1 MNTLIE
7 LTAFRHQPVWEMQ
20 AALYLLMIQAGAW
33 AMLSGLVAGAS
44 ALLGSRPAPAT
55 GIATGTE
62 TGSGNSRGTGGLHA
76 WGLLAATGLG
86 LSAPLNLIS
95 EMLGPHKFYTLIPR
109 FTLSSPLSWG
119 VAAISLFV
127 LAGAL
132 GCLGLK
138 RPLPVPRKA
147 VAGLGLLAALGVLAY
162 TWFEIA
168 RAAGVPLWADHHA
181 SVVLLASALPCGLGL
196 ALWLDLA
203 HGGSAAQS
211 LIARLLAALGA
222 LGSGGVL
229 AVWGLLGSWPEAPG
243 WSWGSALLAGSAL
256 ALLLAGA
263 LFLDRPKSLSGPLT
277 WACLLALAGG
287 LGARLGILL
296 LGQSAALGRA
306 LGEPH
311 LLGHADILGV
321 LATPALFV
329 ALMFI
334 ASMLMGRPAKE
345 AAPTPPAPA
354 EPESPADAQT
364 AHGDPA

>member
-1 MNTLIE
+1 MSTLIE
-7 LTAFRHQPVWEMQ
+7 LTAFRHQPVWEMH

-33 AMLSGLVAGAS
+33 AMLAGLAARAANSERLRG
-44 ALLGSRPAPAT
+44 LG
-55 GIATGTE
+55 
-62 TGSGNSRGTGGLHA
+62 A

-86 LSAPLNLIS
+86 LCAPLNLIA
-95 EMLGPHKFYTLIPR
+95 EMLSPHKFYTLIPH
-109 FTLSSPLSWG
+109 FTPSSPLSWG

-132 GCLGLK
+132 GCVGLK
-138 RPLPVPRKA
+138 RTLPVPKKA

-168 RAAGVPLWADHHA
+168 RAAGVPLWANPYA
-181 SVVLLASALPCGLGL
+181 SAVLLASALPCGLGL

-203 HGGSAAQS
+203 HGGAAAQS
-211 LIARLLAALGA
+211 LIVRLAAALGA
-222 LGSGGVL
+222 LGSGGAL
-229 AVWGLLGSWPEAPG
+229 AVWGLLGSWPDAPG
-243 WSWGSALLAGSAL
+243 WPWGSALLGGSAL

-306 LGEPH
+306 QGEPH
-311 LLGHADILGV
+311 LLGHTDILGV
-321 LATPALFV
+321 LAQPALFV

-334 ASMLMGRPAKE
+334 ASMVMSRPAKTE
-345 AAPTPPAPA
+345 PAAPKTQAATDAPA
-354 EPESPADAQT
+354 APAQPEAPADAQT

>member
-33 AMLSGLVAGAS
+33 AMLAAGAA
-44 ALLGSRPAPAT
+44 ALPDSGAGAR
-55 GIATGTE
+55 
-62 TGSGNSRGTGGLHA
+62 TGSGGLRA
-76 WGLLAATGLG
+76 WGYLAATGLG
-86 LSAPLNLIS
+86 LAAPLNLIA
-95 EMLGPHKFYTLIPR
+95 EMLGPDKFYTLLLR
-109 FTLSSPLSWG
+109 FNPSSPLSWG

-127 LAGAL
+127 LAGLL
-132 GCLGLK
+132 GCVGLK
-138 RPLPVPRKA
+138 RPLPVPQKA

-168 RAAGVPLWADHHA
+168 RAAGIPLWSRPEA
-181 SVVLLASALPCGLGL
+181 SVVLLASALPCGLGIV
-196 ALWLDLA
+196 LWLDRA
-203 HGGSAAQS
+203 HGGEAAS
-211 LIARLLAALGA
+211 LPLRLVASLAA
-222 LGSGGVL
+222 LGSGGAL

-243 WSWGSALLAGSAL
+243 WPWGSALLAGSSF

-263 LFLDRPKSLSGPLT
+263 LFLDKPKSLSGPLA

-334 ASMLMGRPAKE
+334 ASMVMGRRGE
-345 AAPTPPAPA
+345 AAPASKPPTG
-354 EPESPADAQT
+354 PEAPADAQT
-364 AHGDPA
+364 AHGDAA

>member
-1 MNTLIE
+1 MSTLIE

-33 AMLSGLVAGAS
+33 AMLSGLAAQ
-44 ALLGSRPAPAT
+44 AT
-55 GIATGTE
+55 GAE
-62 TGSGNSRGTGGLHA
+62 RQRGLGA

-86 LSAPLNLIS
+86 LSAPLNLIA

-109 FTLSSPLSWG
+109 FNLSSPLSWG

-132 GCLGLK
+132 GCVGLR

-147 VAGLGLLAALGVLAY
+147 VAGLGLLAALSVLAY

-168 RAAGVPLWADHHA
+168 RAAGVPLWADPYA
-181 SVVLLASALPCGLGL
+181 SAVLLASALPCGLGL
-196 ALWLDLA
+196 ALWLDMA
-203 HGGSAAQS
+203 HGGAAAQS
-211 LIARLLAALGA
+211 LMARLVAALGA
-222 LGSGGVL
+222 LGAGGTL
-229 AVWGLLGSWPEAPG
+229 AVWGLLGSWPGTPG
-243 WSWGSALLAGSAL
+243 WPWGSALLAGSAL

-263 LFLDRPKSLSGPLT
+263 LFLDRPKSLSGSLL

-306 LGEPH
+306 QGEPH
-311 LLGHADILGV
+311 MLGHADILGV

-334 ASMLMGRPAKE
+334 ASIIMGRPAKKE
-345 AAPTPPAPA
+345 PAAPEVSAASAAPPAQ
-354 EPESPADAQT
+354 PEAPADAQT

>member
-33 AMLSGLVAGAS
+33 AMLAGLVAGAP
-44 ALLGSRPAPAT
+44 ALLGSKAAPAT
-55 GIATGTE
+55 G
-62 TGSGNSRGTGGLHA
+62 TGSGISRGTGGLGA

-86 LSAPLNLIS
+86 LSAPLNLIA
-95 EMLGPHKFYTLIPR
+95 EMLDPHKFYTLIPR

-138 RPLPVPRKA
+138 RPLPVPPKA
-147 VAGLGLLAALGVLAY
+147 LAGLGLLAALGVLAY

-168 RAAGVPLWADHHA
+168 RAAGVPLWADPHA

-196 ALWLDLA
+196 ALWLDMA
-203 HGGSAAQS
+203 HGGAAAQS
-211 LIARLLAALGA
+211 LLVRLVAALGA

-229 AVWGLLGSWPEAPG
+229 AVWGLLGSWPATPG
-243 WSWGSALLAGSAL
+243 WPWGSALLAGSAL

-263 LFLDRPKSLSGPLT
+263 LFLERPKSLSGPLT

-334 ASMLMGRPAKE
+334 ASIIMGRPAKDE
-345 AAPTPPAPA
+345 PVAPAAPAAPA
-354 EPESPADAQT
+354 EPVAPADAQT